1 MSEKKTLDII
11 DGTLRSVSENF
22 QKFIE
27 VLETAK
33 NELIV
38 LEKDKE
44 ELNREKELLEGEK
57 DQLEDATKMLE
68 GDKKQLELEKTNLES
83 EKKKLEEA
91 TKQLEKEKQ
100 ERDQKIGSLSEEQ
113 HRLLKEYASLKV
125 ELKKFAKIAE
135 ESQDAD
141 LNFERIQ
148 ALLSIFRVLVEKIW
162 QGQPHYKVLKVLHGE
177 RKVMTREEL
186 KNTTGIG
193 GAYILRAIQ
202 ELANVD
208 LIEHDIDTGRVTL
221 KQRLY
226 SKEALDK
233 K

>member
-113 HRLLKEYASLKV
+113 KRLLKEYASLKV

>member
-135 ESQDAD
+135 ESQDAE

>member
-1 MSEKKTLDII
+1 MSEKKTLEII
-11 DGTLRSVSENF
+11 DGTLRSVSEHF
-22 QKFIE
+22 QEFIN

-44 ELNREKELLEGEK
+44 ELSREKELLEGEK
-57 DQLEDATKMLE
+57 DQLEEATKML
-68 GDKKQLELEKTNLES
+68 GRDKKQLELEKTNLES

-162 QGQPHYKVLKVLHGE
+162 QGQPHYRVLKVLHGE
-177 RKVMTREEL
+177 KEVMTREEL

-193 GAYILRAIQ
+193 GAYILRAVQ

-208 LIEHDIDTGRVTL
+208 LVEHDIDTGTVTL
-221 KQRLY
+221 RQRLY
-226 SKEALDK
+226 SKKALDK

>member
-1 MSEKKTLDII
+1 M
-11 DGTLRSVSENF
+11 
-22 QKFIE
+22 
-27 VLETAK
+27 
-33 NELIV
+33 
-38 LEKDKE
+38 
-44 ELNREKELLEGEK
+44 
-57 DQLEDATKMLE
+57 
-68 GDKKQLELEKTNLES
+68 
-83 EKKKLEEA
+83 EEA
-91 TKQLEKEKQ
+91 TNQLEKEKK

-177 RKVMTREEL
+177 KAVMTREEL

-208 LIEHDIDTGRVTL
+208 LVEHDIDTGTVTL
-221 KQRLY
+221 RQRLY
-226 SKEALDK
+226 SKKALDK

>member
-1 MSEKKTLDII
+1 MSEKKTLEII

-44 ELNREKELLEGEK
+44 ELSREKELLEGEK

-125 ELKKFAKIAE
+125 ELRKFAKIAE

-177 RKVMTREEL
+177 KAVMTREEL

-208 LIEHDIDTGRVTL
+208 LVEHDIDTGTVTL

-226 SKEALDK
+226 SKKALDK

>member
-1 MSEKKTLDII
+1 MSEKKTLEII
-11 DGTLRSVSENF
+11 EGTLLSVSENF

-44 ELNREKELLEGEK
+44 ELSREKELLEGEK
-57 DQLEDATKMLE
+57 DQLEEATKILE
-68 GDKKQLELEKTNLES
+68 NDKKQLELEKTNLET

-91 TKQLEKEKQ
+91 TNQLEKEKQ
-100 ERDQKIGSLSEEQ
+100 ERDQKIGSLTEEQ
-113 HRLLKEYASLKV
+113 KRLLKEYASLKV
-125 ELKKFAKIAE
+125 ELKKFAKLAE
-135 ESQDAD
+135 ESQESD

-162 QGQPHYKVLKVLHGE
+162 QGQPHYRVLKVLHGE
-177 RKVMTREEL
+177 REVMTRDEL

-208 LIEHDIDTGRVTL
+208 LVEHDIDTGTVTL

-226 SKEALDK
+226 SKKALDK

>member
-44 ELNREKELLEGEK
+44 ELSREKELLEGEK

-68 GDKKQLELEKTNLES
+68 GDKKQLELEKTSLES

-208 LIEHDIDTGRVTL
+208 LVEHDIDTGRVTL

>member
-1 MSEKKTLDII
+1 MSEKKTLEII

-22 QKFIE
+22 QRFIE

-44 ELNREKELLEGEK
+44 ELSREKELLEGEK
-57 DQLEDATKMLE
+57 DQLEEATKMLE
-68 GDKKQLELEKTNLES
+68 GDKKQLELDKTNLES

-91 TKQLEKEKQ
+91 TNQLEKEKQ
-100 ERDQKIGSLSEEQ
+100 ERDQKIGSLTEEQ
-113 HRLLKEYASLKV
+113 KRLLKEYASLKV

-135 ESQDAD
+135 ESQDAE
-141 LNFERIQ
+141 LNFGRIK

-162 QGQPHYKVLKVLHGE
+162 QGQPHYRVLKVLHGE
-177 RKVMTREEL
+177 REVMTRDEL

-208 LIEHDIDTGRVTL
+208 LVEHDIDTGTVTL

-226 SKEALDK
+226 SKKALDK

>member
-1 MSEKKTLDII
+1 MSEKKTLEII
-11 DGTLRSVSENF
+11 EGTLLSVSENF

-44 ELNREKELLEGEK
+44 ELSREKELLEGEK
-57 DQLEDATKMLE
+57 DQLEEATKILE
-68 GDKKQLELEKTNLES
+68 NDKKQLELEKTNLET

-91 TKQLEKEKQ
+91 TNQLEKEKQ
-100 ERDQKIGSLSEEQ
+100 ERDQKIGSLTEEQ
-113 HRLLKEYASLKV
+113 KRLLKEYASLKV

-135 ESQDAD
+135 ESQESD

-162 QGQPHYKVLKVLHGE
+162 QGQPHYRVLKVLHGE
-177 RKVMTREEL
+177 REVMTRDEL

-208 LIEHDIDTGRVTL
+208 LVEHDIDTGTVTL

-226 SKEALDK
+226 SKKALDK

>member
-44 ELNREKELLEGEK
+44 ELSREKELLEGEK
-57 DQLEDATKMLE
+57 DQLEEATKMLE

-91 TKQLEKEKQ
+91 TNQLEKEKQ

-162 QGQPHYKVLKVLHGE
+162 QGQPHYQVLKVLHGAKE
-177 RKVMTREEL
+177 VMTREEL

-208 LIEHDIDTGRVTL
+208 LVEHDIDTGTVTL